1 MNLLES
7 LQATN
12 TGLAVWQPSDI
23 HKIMEKPGKLCVFC
37 GCKVISKTK
46 EHVIPRWL
54 MQMTGDPKRNVNFQ
68 VFLPHDQGRHRTFSF
83 DSFQF
88 PACDSCNNNFA
99 KLEGRAK
106 TVIEKLLSRAGV
118 FGSEWTTLLDWLD
131 KVRIG
136 IWLGTRSLDKNYVAV
151 EPFFHIADRMGK
163 KDRSLIIATA
173 RHGQRLSF
181 FGTNSLTF
189 RFMPSCFG
197 LLINDIGLV
206 NVSHEFLLSRR
217 MGFPYGQDLR
227 RESDRIR
234 SYVPAPGRNRIMR
247 PPLGG
252 SVSGWGTIIHQCIF
266 KDWQNS
272 TFAHYW
278 QSDYVTSNSQD
289 HVSGLSVPFLETES
303 GSIYPCTESSTSWIP
318 THTFDTTASVGQYLA
333 RRCVDLQQWLI
344 KDWPDRVDAKEE
356 KMQARKFV
364 SLLHNELEGMRS
376 AIKEMQ

>member
-1 MNLLES
+1 
-7 LQATN
+7 
-12 TGLAVWQPSDI
+12 
-23 HKIMEKPGKLCVFC
+23 MEKPAKLCVFC

-68 VFLPHDQGRHRTFSF
+68 VFLPHDQGRHRNFSF

-106 TVIEKLLSRAGV
+106 TVVEKLLSRAGIS
-118 FGSEWTTLLDWLD
+118 GNEWTTLLDWLD

-151 EPFFHIADRMGK
+151 EPLFHIADRMGT
-163 KDRSLIIATA
+163 KDRSLIIGSA
-173 RHGQRLSF
+173 RRGQRLSF
-181 FGTNSLTF
+181 FGANSLTF

-217 MGFPYGQDLR
+217 MGFPYAEELQWETHRVG
-227 RESDRIR
+227 
-234 SYVPAPGRNRIMR
+234 SYVPAPGRDRIMR

-252 SVSGWGTIIHQCIF
+252 PVSAWGTTIHQCIF
-266 KDWQNS
+266 KNWQRS
-272 TFAHYW
+272 TFSHYW
-278 QSDYVTSNSQD
+278 QSDHVMSNSQD
-289 HVSGLSVPFLETES
+289 HVSGISVPFLETES
-303 GSIYPCTESSTSWIP
+303 GSLNHCTESSKSWIP
-318 THTFDTTASVGQYLA
+318 THTFDTSASLGQFLA
-333 RRCVDLQQWLI
+333 RRCFDLQQTLI
-344 KDWPDRVDAKEE
+344 KPWPDRVNTKEE
-356 KMQARKFV
+356 KMQARKLV
-364 SLLHNELEGMRS
+364 SLLHNELEEMRS